1 MKVLKGRLVETRYAF
16 PETEG
21 GKMRVIKETGF
32 EEGKV
37 AYMADELGLHK
48 IWNPGEEVAVSLHCK
63 LFSLLTFGF

>member
-1 MKVLKGRLVETRYAF
+1 
-16 PETEG
+16 
-21 GKMRVIKETGF
+21 MRVIKETGF

-63 LFSLLTFGF
+63 FLKSFRTDLCLRSVMNLNYS